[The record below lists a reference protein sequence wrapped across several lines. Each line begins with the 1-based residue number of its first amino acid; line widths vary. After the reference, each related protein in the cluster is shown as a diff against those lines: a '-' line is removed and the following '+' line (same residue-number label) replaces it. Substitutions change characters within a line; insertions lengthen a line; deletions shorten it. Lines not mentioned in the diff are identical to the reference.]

1 MVTTG
6 VTAFRTQ
13 GTQDL
18 GTSEKQAQ
26 MAQVHRTIRTAAAMT
41 AIEADQAEM
50 ACHKIL
56 DALKAVMHEHHLPTR
71 QVHLHLVVN
80 LEVIDNH

>member
-26 MAQVHRTIRTAAAMT
+26 MAQVHRTIRTAAATT

-56 DALKAVMHEHHLPTR
+56 DALKAVMHEHHLPMR
-71 QVHLHLVVN
+71 QVHQHLVVN
-80 LEVIDNH
+80 PEGIDNH